1 MFTVKF
7 FEDPLLFYEQM
18 HRLWVEAETRNNLI
32 LGLAIRLREDLHAFG
47 EELPLMALVQDE
59 HGGIAASAVM
69 TPPFAMVVQSEPLN
83 PAAIETLADALIVS
97 SWRLPGVNGVEDVSH
112 CFAQIWQQKTRQ
124 GARLIVRSRAYELR
138 QVAEID
144 LPPGRMELAKES
156 DAQLAADLQNAMVA
170 EVIVEPRKP
179 VTNESALVSIRQ
191 KRTFFWV
198 DGGEVVSIALA
209 TRPQITGICVSG
221 VYTPPAQRRRGYAR
235 ALVAGVSKEMLSR
248 GYELVNLFTNLSNS
262 TSNKIYQE
270 VGYKPVCDYHQYEFI
285 SPT

>member
-7 FEDPLLFYEQM
+7 FEDPLLFYEQA

-32 LGLAIRLREDLHAFG
+32 LGLASRLREDLHTFG
-47 EELPLMALVQDE
+47 EELPLMALVQAE

-83 PAAIETLADALIVS
+83 QAAIETLADALIAS
-97 SWRLPGVNGVEDVSH
+97 GWRLPGVNGVEDVSD
-112 CFAQIWQQKTRQ
+112 CFARTWQQKTGQ
-124 GARLIVRSRAYELR
+124 DARLIVRSRAYELR

-170 EVIVEPRKP
+170 EVILEPRKP
-179 VTNESALVSIRQ
+179 VTSESALVSIRQ

-198 DGGEVVSIALA
+198 DGGEAVSIALA
-209 TRPQITGICVSG
+209 NRPQITGICVSG

-235 ALVAGVSKEMLSR
+235 ALVAEVSKEMLSR
-248 GYELVNLFTNLSNS
+248 GYELVNLFTNLSNP

-270 VGYKPVCDYHQYEFI
+270 VGYKPVCDYHQYRFE
-285 SPT
+285 